1 MYNDPGENIV
11 TICNEVSDSRP
22 DGTDNRLGDLWWSS
36 HTNIMYIWN
45 SDDINQYFDPV
56 NINESPYTNRMGMYR
71 SIWSCLDEYS
81 QIDSSLES
89 NTRGAANVYSS
100 SIKVIIAETVLHS

>member
-1 MYNDPGENIV
+1 MYASNVGIGATEDTTQIVYNDPGENIV
-11 TICNEVSDSRP
+11 TICNEAPDSRP

-56 NINESPYTNRMGMYR
+56 NINVESPYTAEWVCTDPSG
-71 SIWSCLDEYS
+71 LVPFDEYS
-81 QIDSSLES
+81 SDS
-89 NTRGAANVYSS
+89 
-100 SIKVIIAETVLHS
+100 IWIIGI